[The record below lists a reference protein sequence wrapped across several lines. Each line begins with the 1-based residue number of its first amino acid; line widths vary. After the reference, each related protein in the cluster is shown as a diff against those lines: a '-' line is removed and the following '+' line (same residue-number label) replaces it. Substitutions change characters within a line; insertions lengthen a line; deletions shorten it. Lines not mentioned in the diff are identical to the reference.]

1 MNRVDRVLEYLARK
15 EKVLSMPMNKFKYGK
30 KGITVREA
38 NEVLGTTE
46 LRKIMSTLRESGYKV
61 ITVWEEGENRYGEP
75 VRYKRYFVEKGT
87 HDMQTVIE
95 KLARLV
101 S

>member
-15 EKVLSMPMNKFKYGK
+15 EKVLSMPMNKLKYGK

-46 LRKIMSTLRESGYKV
+46 LRKIMSTLRERGYKV
-61 ITVWEEGENRYGEP
+61 IAVWEEGENRYGEL
-75 VRYKRYFVEKGT
+75 VRYKRYFVEKGM